1 MSYNVVKKKI
11 IDLLKIEQNNKNIIV
26 INNGSIIF
34 TRRNYEKLLDKI
46 SKYFSSNNSLSIKD
60 FKNLSNTTRK
70 YAVPLIE
77 YLDKEKITI

>member
-1 MSYNVVKKKI
+1 M
-11 IDLLKIEQNNKNIIV
+11 V
-26 INNGSIIF
+26 INKGSIIF

-77 YLDKEKITI
+77 YLDKEKITIRIGNEREQYK